1 VGTAVLLSPSKI
13 EGIGERLAVRIIA
26 GGVRAFHAEE
36 SNHRGVVESDG
47 TIHLTLPDGRDL
59 VVRFP
64 ETSDDSGALPSPK
77 TFTCQGRCG

>member
-1 VGTAVLLSPSKI
+1 MLLSPSKI

-47 TIHLTLPDGRDL
+47 TIHPTLPDGRDL
-59 VVRFP
+59 VVHFP
-64 ETSDDSGALPSPK
+64 EATDDAGQVPPPK
-77 TFTCQGRCG
+77 NFTCQGRCG